1 MYIDVPKLDVHNSAM
16 RLYSVSGLMQ
26 AEPAT
31 ALSLIRV
38 GALQNATAAEPENGQ
53 FVLSKT
59 ELIALICGVDHIG
72 EPLEL
77 MQAEPA
83 IATSLIRAGVLQNA
97 IAAGPGSDVGRT
109 CNCFGSDTGWCLQNA
124 TAAELG
130 AAQTYSVA
138 VKWKSLT
145 PGRFKCNID
154 TSFVSHLNRVGI
166 A

>member
-1 MYIDVPKLDVHNSAM
+1 MLCFVVYYVVYGNNLWEQVLDS
-16 RLYSVSGLMQ
+16 SI
-26 AEPAT
+26 T
-31 ALSLIRV
+31 
-38 GALQNATAAEPENGQ
+38 LQN
-53 FVLSKT
+53 FVHQL
-59 ELIALICGVDHIG
+59 
-72 EPLEL
+72 LECWNL
-77 MQAEPA
+77 TQRLCF
-83 IATSLIRAGVLQNA
+83 IS
-97 IAAGPGSDVGRT
+97 GSDVGRT